1 MITARDHLNCLLNAE
16 GEQIIINELDVDAL
30 SAAIKA
36 LELVGDFAHTG
47 KESKILLHLKSLA
60 SALGQNKARIVCEPV
75 GNVDTIWVD
84 ENDLLA
90 LRFAINKLEREG
102 TCGWI
107 PVKDR
112 LPEAVGKECD
122 KYLVYGR
129 ESVGKDYED
138 GEHEIFIGNFDYSA
152 GEFGVWVGRWAA
164 NGGFDGDEFYRYP
177 EVLAWQPLPE
187 PYDPEEV

>member
-16 GEQIIINELDVDAL
+16 GEQIIINELDVDAF

-90 LRFAINKLEREG
+90 LRFAINKLEREE
-102 TCGWI
+102 TCGRI

-112 LPEAVGKECD
+112 FFVDFNDG
-122 KYLVYGR
+122 VVR
-129 ESVGKDYED
+129 EQ
-138 GEHEIFIGNFDYSA
+138 
-152 GEFGVWVGRWAA
+152 A
-164 NGGFDGDEFYRYP
+164 NGIIPQHVEPHLCGLFSSLQEAY
-177 EVLAWQPLPE
+177 EALAK
-187 PYDPEEV
+187 YHMGKYEEALKKAEETK